1 MTQIVQCVPNIS
13 EGRRLDVVE
22 KILDQVRQTKGVQ
35 LLDYSSDHDH
45 NRTVITYVGDLTG
58 VQEASFRLTAEA
70 VKLIDMEKHQGAH
83 PRIGAVDVIPFI
95 PIDGITMKECVTG
108 AKQLAQRINDELQV
122 PTYLYGEA
130 ATKPERKNLSNIRK
144 GQYEGLKEAIKQE
157 ERHPDFGEPQMHD
170 SAGATVVGARLP
182 LVAFNV
188 NLDTDKMDIANHIAR
203 AVRESNGGF
212 KNVKGMG
219 VALEER
225 NQVQVSMNLEN
236 YQATPI
242 YRVLETIRREA
253 ARFGV
258 SVVGTEIVGLV
269 PQQALVDVANWYLQ
283 LEDFDSK
290 QVLENRLRW
299 GVMRDGGQGQS

>member
-22 KILDQVRQTKGVQ
+22 KIIDPVRQTEGVR

-45 NRTVITYVGDLTG
+45 NRTVITYVGDLES
-58 VQEASFRLTAEA
+58 VAEASFRLTVKA
-70 VKLIDMEKHQGAH
+70 VELIDMEQHQGAH

-95 PIDGITMKECVTG
+95 PIEGITMKECVTG
-108 AKQLAQRINDELQV
+108 AEQLGKRINEELQV
-122 PTYLYGEA
+122 PVYLYGEA
-130 ATKPERKNLSNIRK
+130 ATRPERKNLSNIRK
-144 GQYEGLKEAIKQE
+144 GQYEGLKEAMGRE
-157 ERHPDFGEPQMHD
+157 ERHPDFGAPKMHA
-170 SAGATVVGARLP
+170 SAGATVVGARMP

-188 NLDTDKMDIANHIAR
+188 NLGTDKIEIANHIAR

-212 KNVKGMG
+212 RNVKSMG
-219 VALEER
+219 VVLEER
-225 NQVQVSMNLEN
+225 GQVQVSMNLEN
-236 YQATPI
+236 YQTTPI

-258 SVVGTEIVGLV
+258 PVVGTEIVGLV

-290 QVLENRLRW
+290 QILENRLR
-299 GVMRDGGQGQS
+299 

>member
-22 KILDQVRQTKGVQ
+22 KIIDQIRQTEGVQ

-45 NRTVITYVGDLTG
+45 NRTVITYVGDLAG
-58 VQEASFRLTAEA
+58 VQEASFRLTQEA
-70 VKLIDMEKHQGAH
+70 VRLINMEEQQGAH

-95 PIDGITMKECVTG
+95 PIEGVTMKECV
-108 AKQLAQRINDELQV
+108 LATTKLAERIYKELQV

-130 ATKPERKNLSNIRK
+130 ATRPERKNLSNIRK
-144 GQYEGLKEAIKQE
+144 GQYEGLKTTIEEE
-157 ERHPDFGEPQMHD
+157 ERHPDFGEPKLHPTG
-170 SAGATVVGARLP
+170 GATVVGARMP

-188 NLDTDKMDIANHIAR
+188 NLGTNKKEVADHIAR
-203 AVRESNGGF
+203 SIRERNGGF

-219 VALEER
+219 VTLEER
-225 NQVQVSMNLEN
+225 GQVQVSMNLEN
-236 YQATPI
+236 YKTTPI

-258 SVVGTEIVGLV
+258 PVVGTELIGLV
-269 PQQALVDVANWYLQ
+269 PQQALIEVAAWYLQ
-283 LEDFDSK
+283 LEEFDSN
-290 QVLENRLRW
+290 QILENRLR
-299 GVMRDGGQGQS
+299 

>member
-22 KILDQVRQTKGVQ
+22 KIIDQVRQTEGVQ

-45 NRTVITYVGDLTG
+45 NRTVITYVGDLIS

-70 VKLIDMEKHQGAH
+70 VKLIDMEKHEGAH

-95 PIDGITMKECVTG
+95 PIDGITMKECVAG
-108 AKQLAQRINDELQV
+108 AEQLAQRINDELQV

-130 ATKPERKNLSNIRK
+130 AKRPERKNLSNIRK

-157 ERHPDFGEPQMHD
+157 QRHPDFGKPQMHA
-170 SAGATVVGARLP
+170 SAGAIVVGARMP

-188 NLDTDKMDIANHIAR
+188 NLGTDKIEVANYIAR

-219 VALEER
+219 VVLEER
-225 NQVQVSMNLEN
+225 GQVQVSMNLEN

-258 SVVGTEIVGLV
+258 PVVGTEIVGLV

-283 LEDFDSK
+283 LEDFDSR
-290 QVLENRLRW
+290 QVLENRLR
-299 GVMRDGGQGQS
+299 

>member
-22 KILDQVRQTKGVQ
+22 KIIDQIRQTEGVQ

-45 NRTVITYVGDLTG
+45 NRTVITYVGDLAG
-58 VQEASFRLTAEA
+58 VQEASFRLTQEA
-70 VKLIDMEKHQGAH
+70 VRLINMEEQQGAH

-95 PIDGITMKECVTG
+95 PIQGVTMKECV
-108 AKQLAQRINDELQV
+108 LATTKLAERIYEELQV

-130 ATKPERKNLSNIRK
+130 ATRPERKNLSNIRK
-144 GQYEGLKEAIKQE
+144 GQYEGLKTTIEEE
-157 ERHPDFGEPQMHD
+157 ERHPDFGEPKLHPTG
-170 SAGATVVGARLP
+170 GATVVGARMP

-188 NLDTDKMDIANHIAR
+188 NLGTNKKEVADHIAR
-203 AVRESNGGF
+203 SVRERNGGF

-219 VALEER
+219 VTLEER
-225 NQVQVSMNLEN
+225 GQVQVSMNLEN
-236 YQATPI
+236 YKTTPI

-258 SVVGTEIVGLV
+258 PVVGTELIGLV
-269 PQQALVDVANWYLQ
+269 PQQALIEVAAWYLQ
-283 LEDFDSK
+283 LEEFDSN
-290 QVLENRLRW
+290 QILENRLR
-299 GVMRDGGQGQS
+299 